1 MKWSVPVRAVLFDV
15 GGVLEI
21 NPATGWLDRW
31 AARLQLATAE
41 LGQRLDRLWRG
52 GDIGAVTLGDIER
65 RTAADLEL
73 SERALVELMDDVWT
87 EYLGSL
93 NHPLM
98 EFVQSLRPR
107 FKTGILS
114 NSFVGARQR
123 EHDAY
128 GFPDMFDTIVYSH
141 EVGHLK
147 PEPAIYA
154 VACERLGLEPD
165 EVLFLDDLQVNV
177 DGARAVGMNAI
188 TFVNTEQAI
197 SDLSARLPDIG
208 RG

>member
-1 MKWSVPVRAVLFDV
+1 
-15 GGVLEI
+15 
-21 NPATGWLDRW
+21 
-31 AARLQLATAE
+31 
-41 LGQRLDRLWRG
+41 
-52 GDIGAVTLGDIER
+52 
-65 RTAADLEL
+65 
-73 SERALVELMDDVWT
+73 
-87 EYLGSL
+87 
-93 NHPLM
+93 
-98 EFVQSLRPR
+98 
-107 FKTGILS
+107 
-114 NSFVGARQR
+114 
-123 EHDAY
+123 
-128 GFPDMFDTIVYSH
+128 MFDTIVYSH

-197 SDLSARLPDIG
+197 SDLSARLTDIG